1 LVSPVIVAAGVL
13 LAQTA
18 AAKSAP
24 VGLAMNSADAVA
36 TTRFMPAG
44 PGSDQPISL
53 SPDGRRYV
61 VRLVR
66 GDVERN
72 GIWVDVL
79 AGSLDSL
86 DAAAPTLVA
95 HLFSTGRG
103 MADSYGGPS
112 ADGFATNS
120 PIRWIGDH
128 TVAFLFSD
136 RHEVR
141 QVVTVDV
148 TTRQTVFQTKHRN
161 QTHAFEIARNGTLV
175 YLANPERPFLKPSM
189 PSDGMVVPERIDAL
203 SIAQGFFDGSTAAS
217 RFADAVWF
225 VKQPGQEKRRITIPG
240 PSDGGFSTLQHVT
253 LSPDGRHAILSAPAS
268 DVPANWEQYA
278 GQTMEFPAPALT
290 EDFRYAH
297 ADRQGIEAR
306 KIMQLYLLDVG
317 RAVATPLWN
326 APAPL
331 PSWISGW
338 SPDGNRVI
346 LTPIPIP
353 IAEQHDTSTELQTVL
368 FDISNGRHWIVPG
381 ESTVY
386 PTGNSAIRK
395 ITWNGNRAFEVEQQT
410 SHETH
415 RACYAFVADRWR
427 PEANCETLP
436 AAMPRKINVEV
447 REDLNAPPRLFAV
460 NADDHSER
468 LLLDPNPGLTS
479 QFKLGRV
486 EYLQGSL
493 TTGERWSALLTL
505 PANYQEGKKYPLVM
519 EYMSTGGP
527 TLAAD
532 KFTLYGWPPD
542 GRLGPSLIAPY
553 TGQILAGRGI
563 AVLTIAVNVKAIG
576 PEDGPGEAETKQRAF
591 EELASKLVAEN
602 IVDERRIGI
611 CGFSRPGYIAYH
623 AISHSQLPFAAAVV
637 ADNVDYSYVQT
648 VLGNNYADAEGVI
661 GAPAHGDG
669 LKTWLSRAT
678 GFNADSIHT
687 PLLLIGQSGG
697 ARVNILLQWEILS
710 QLRWMKRP
718 VEMYLM
724 PEIDT
729 HPSHNM
735 QNPRQIIA
743 VQERTVDWFD
753 FWLNGHEMSD
763 AAKSEQYARW
773 RTFKRLGNNVAP
785 APASEAT
792 VTAQ

>member
-1 LVSPVIVAAGVL
+1 MSPVFVMAGVL

-24 VGLAMNSADAVA
+24 TGLAMSSADAVA

-53 SPDGRRYV
+53 SPDGRWYV
-61 VRLVR
+61 IRLVR

-86 DAAAPTLVA
+86 DAAAPTRVA

-103 MADSYGGPS
+103 MADSYGGPV
-112 ADGFATNS
+112 ADGFGTYS
-120 PIRWIGDH
+120 PIRWISDH

-148 TTRQTVFQTKHRN
+148 KTSRTVFETRHRN

-175 YLANPERPFLKPSM
+175 YLANPERAFLRPSI
-189 PSDGMVVPERIDAL
+189 PSDGITVPERTDAP
-203 SIAQGFFDGSTAAS
+203 SIAQGFFDGSTENS
-217 RFADAVWF
+217 RFANAVWF
-225 VKQPGQEKRRITIPG
+225 VKQRGQEERKITIPG
-240 PSDGGFSTLQHVT
+240 PSDGGYPTLQHLT

-268 DVPANWEQYA
+268 DVPTDWEQYA
-278 GQTMEFPAPALT
+278 GQTRAFPAPSFN
-290 EDFRYAH
+290 EDFHYAR

-326 APAPL
+326 APAL
-331 PSWISGW
+331 LYSWMSSW
-338 SPDGNRVI
+338 SPEGDKVI

-368 FDISNGRHWIVPG
+368 FDISNGQHWVIPG
-381 ESTVY
+381 EGTVY
-386 PTGNSAIRK
+386 PTGNSAIRR
-395 ITWNGNRAFEVEQQT
+395 IAWNNNHAFELEQQT
-410 SHETH
+410 SQETRRACFAFVGDRWQPETH
-415 RACYAFVADRWR
+415 CEALRAGTPR
-427 PEANCETLP
+427 TK
-436 AAMPRKINVEV
+436 PRKINVEV
-447 REDLNAPPRLFAV
+447 REDLNTPPRLFAV
-460 NADDHSER
+460 NEDDRSER
-468 LLLDPNPGLTS
+468 LLLDPNPELTS
-479 QFKLGRV
+479 KFKLGRI
-486 EYLQGSL
+486 EYLHGSL

-505 PANYQEGKKYPLVM
+505 PANYEEGKKYPLVM
-519 EYMSTGGP
+519 EGVTGSG
-527 TLAAD
+527 TLPAD

-542 GRLGPSLIAPY
+542 GRLGPSLIAPN

-563 AVLTIAVNVKAIG
+563 AVLNISVSIG
-576 PEDGPGEAETKQRAF
+576 TAGSEDGPKEAETRQRAF
-591 EELASKLVAEN
+591 EELADRLVAEN
-602 IVDERRIGI
+602 IADEHRIGV
-611 CGFSRPGYIAYH
+611 CGFSRFGYIAYH
-623 AISHSQLPFAAAVV
+623 AISHSRLPFAAAVV
-637 ADNVDYSYVQT
+637 ADNVDFSYVQT
-648 VLGNNYADAEGVI
+648 VLDNNYAAAEAAI
-661 GAPAHGDG
+661 GAPAYGGG
-669 LKTWLSRAT
+669 LKTWLARAP
-678 GFNADSIHT
+678 GFNADSIHA

-697 ARVNILLQWEILS
+697 ARSNVLQQWEILS

-724 PEIDT
+724 PEIET
-729 HPSHNM
+729 HPSHTP
-735 QNPRQIIA
+735 QNPRQVIA

-753 FWLNGHEMSD
+753 FWLNGHEMPD
-763 AAKSEQYARW
+763 AAKSEQYKRW
-773 RTFKRLGNNVAP
+773 RAFRRLQNDENQA
-785 APASEAT
+785 AT
-792 VTAQ
+792 PIS

>member
-1 LVSPVIVAAGVL
+1 VRPVIVVAGAL

-24 VGLAMNSADAVA
+24 AGLAMSSADAVA

-86 DAAAPTLVA
+86 DAAAPTRVA

-112 ADGFATNS
+112 ADGFATYS
-120 PIRWIGDH
+120 PIRWISDH
-128 TVAFLFSD
+128 TVAFLFSN

-148 TTRQTVFQTKHRN
+148 KTRQAVFETKHRN
-161 QTHAFEIARNGTLV
+161 QTHAFEVAPNGTLV
-175 YLANPERPFLKPSM
+175 YLANLERPPLKPSM
-189 PSDGMVVPERIDAL
+189 PSNGLVVPERIDAR
-203 SIAQGFFDGSTAAS
+203 SVAQGFFDGSTEDS

-225 VKQPGQEKRRITIPG
+225 VKQRGQEEKRITIPG
-240 PSDGGFSTLQHVT
+240 PSDGGFPTLQHLT
-253 LSPDGRHAILSAPAS
+253 LSQDGRHAILSAPAS
-268 DVPANWEQYA
+268 GVPADWEQYA
-278 GQTMEFPAPALT
+278 GQTRAFPAPSFN
-290 EDFRYAH
+290 EDFHYAH

-326 APAPL
+326 APAL
-331 PSWISGW
+331 LSSWMSSW
-338 SPDGNRVI
+338 SPDGDKVI

-368 FDISNGRHWIVPG
+368 FDISNGRHWIIPAEG
-381 ESTVY
+381 TVY

-395 ITWNGNRAFEVEQQT
+395 ITWNNNHAFELEQQT
-410 SHETH
+410 SQETR
-415 RACYAFVADRWR
+415 RACFAYVGDRWQ
-427 PEANCETLP
+427 PQVPCETLRAETP
-436 AAMPRKINVEV
+436 RTKPRKIHVEV
-447 REDLNAPPRLFAV
+447 RENLNTPPRLFAV
-460 NADDHSER
+460 NEDDRSER
-468 LLLDPNPGLTS
+468 LLLDPNPELTS
-479 QFKLGRV
+479 KFKLGRV

-493 TTGERWSALLTL
+493 TTGEHWSALLTL

-563 AVLTIAVNVKAIG
+563 AVVAIAVNVG
-576 PEDGPGEAETKQRAF
+576 TSNPEDGPKEAETKQRAF
-591 EELASKLVAEN
+591 EELAGRLVAEN
-602 IVDERRIGI
+602 IADERRIGV
-611 CGFSRPGYIAYH
+611 CGFSRSGYIAYH
-623 AISHSQLPFAAAVV
+623 AISHSRLPFAAAVV

-648 VLGNNYADAEGVI
+648 VLGNNYAAAEAAI
-661 GAPAHGDG
+661 GAPAYGGG
-669 LKTWLSRAT
+669 LKTWLARAT
-678 GFNADSIHT
+678 GFNVDSIRA

-697 ARVNILLQWEILS
+697 ARSNVLGQWEILS

-735 QNPRQIIA
+735 QNPRQVIA

-753 FWLNGHEMSD
+753 FWLNSHEMPD
-763 AAKSEQYARW
+763 AAKSEQYKRW
-773 RTFKRLGNNVAP
+773 RAFRRLAIDENQAATP
-785 APASEAT
+785 AP
-792 VTAQ
+792 